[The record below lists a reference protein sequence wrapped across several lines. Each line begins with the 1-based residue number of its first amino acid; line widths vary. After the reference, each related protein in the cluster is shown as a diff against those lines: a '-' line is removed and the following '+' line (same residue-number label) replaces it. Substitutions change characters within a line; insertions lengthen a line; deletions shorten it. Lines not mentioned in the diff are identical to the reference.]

1 MFPHTQHKAIGDSF
15 PVDQNSKVRIAG
27 QLRLEAGP
35 CPDHIFLVLEVMRY
49 P

>member
-1 MFPHTQHKAIGDSF
+1 MSPHPQHKAIGESF
-15 PVDQNSKVRIAG
+15 HVDKNSKVRIAG

-35 CPDHIFLVLEVMRY
+35 YPDHIFLVLEVMRY